1 MTSTHRYQHHAV
13 RRDLK
18 RARARLRES
27 WKLQHATEAELATI
41 PLRVAE
47 EQMPSAGSRPQVAVV
62 DERGRPYLFK
72 VAPTDQIA
80 AELLAARVRAL
91 GKQLHVPVVRRS
103 IEIAGAMSQL
113 GMVQPR
119 LEVLGELPKLP
130 ADWTDLQCEA
140 LLVEHPWEWLLA
152 NLDTHI
158 DQYVLV
164 GEDRLPLNID
174 WDHSLVDLPTT
185 ELTRFN
191 RRSATVIPV
200 RNLLY
205 ADYVAGNA
213 ELDFYGM
220 QLQAHRIREI
230 PFATLEELLERWAD
244 EAEVDTARRRFVI
257 ETMRVRHDRIA
268 RDFDRFVAELRHE
281 RKAVKGLP
289 RAWSDRAASQVQ
301 DAWQRFA
308 LLVLHDR
315 VVRPVLSL
323 RRKLASRYS

>member
-1 MTSTHRYQHHAV
+1 V
-13 RRDLK
+13 RRELK
-18 RARARLRES
+18 RAQARLREA
-27 WKLQHATEAELATI
+27 WQREHASEAELATI
-41 PLRVAE
+41 TLRAAE

-62 DERGRPYLFK
+62 DERGRSYLFK
-72 VAPTDQIA
+72 VAPNDQIA
-80 AELLAARVRAL
+80 AELLASRVRAV

-103 IEIAGAMSQL
+103 IEIAGATSPI

-130 ADWTDLQCEA
+130 ADWSPLQCEA
-140 LLVEHPWEWLLA
+140 LLVDHPWEWLLA

-174 WDHSLVDLPTT
+174 WDHALVDLPTT

-205 ADYVAGNA
+205 ADYVAGRA

-230 PFATLEELLERWAD
+230 PFATLEELLHRWAD
-244 EAEVDTARRRFVI
+244 EAEVDDVRRQSVI
-257 ETMRVRHDRIA
+257 EAMRLRHARIA
-268 RDFDRFVAELRHE
+268 RDFDHFVSELRHE
-281 RKAVKGLP
+281 RKAVEGQP
-289 RAWSDRAASQVQ
+289 RAWSDRAASKVQ

-323 RRKLASRYS
+323 RRKIASRSYS